1 MRYLGNMVRL
11 LLFVLIMEMLS
22 PIIPALPGIG
32 VAQAF
37 ADQWVCGQ
45 DLNNDGNV
53 SDPGETANCI
63 STQQGQLC
71 PISATDCTQTP
82 APITLTGSV
91 TIPVGNTFIVSGSGN
106 RLIFSWQGGS
116 GTITA
121 NGGVTFSGTTGPIY
135 LGYSF
140 YDYRDYNFSGSGNLL
155 NFSDTYFDWWTWYE
169 GGTITVNGGGTLSG
183 GATSWYI
190 GRNTTHVTFS
200 GSGDQLVMTEGFFNC
215 YWGYGCFSSSTQLG
229 TITFSGGNEITYS
242 CPLGNQYACMDNGGT
257 MQCSPNQ
264 CVDLTTN
271 PATVTNTNSNMLQNN
286 GQTDSQGNCLGQ
298 IYIFSGRGERCEQAG
313 VKDGFHDCCSNKGSM
328 ALADSVGGVS
338 ALGTAASAVTDIYH
352 LAQVAYYTNAILT
365 TGGASITSSLS
376 SASLAVQQAVTDGVA
391 AGSVDAGMEAY
402 AAALLNPTT
411 IALAAAIYLVN
422 YFLLQSCDQQ
432 DMEVSMLNASGYCH
446 YVGEYCE
453 ESWPLIGCVQEAKGY
468 CCFNSKLARIIQEQG
483 RPQLKDFQPDGAWGT
498 GQSPNCRGFTPQEF
512 QMIDF
517 SKIDLS
523 SYYGDIEKNLS
534 TTLQNANANMQQK
547 INNFYQ
553 NTQK

>member
-1 MRYLGNMVRL
+1 MKMEYIGRITRL
-11 LLFVLIMEMLS
+11 LVLVLVMEMIS
-22 PIIPALPGIG
+22 PIMSQVDVTP
-32 VAQAF
+32 AF
-37 ADQWVCGQ
+37 ADTYVCGQ

-63 STQQGQLC
+63 GTQQGQLC
-71 PISATDCTQTP
+71 PISAVDCNHVP
-82 APITLTGSV
+82 VPVTLSGSV
-91 TIPVGNTFIVSGSGN
+91 TIPIGQEVTITGSGN
-106 RLIFSWQGGS
+106 QLVFTW
-116 GTITA
+116 GTNRSVITA
-121 NGGVTFSGTTGPIY
+121 SGATFSGSVTIV
-135 LGYSF
+135 L
-140 YDYRDYNFSGSGNLL
+140 DNWSGS
-155 NFSDTYFDWWTWYE
+155 SYE
-169 GGTITVNGGGTLSG
+169 
-183 GATSWYI
+183 
-190 GRNTTHVTFS
+190 FS
-200 GSGDQLVMTEGFFNC
+200 GSGDQLAIGSY
-215 YWGYGCFSSSTQLG
+215 YWGWPMGGGSITANG
-229 TITFSGGNEITYS
+229 ATFSGSDSLGLYYATSIVFSGSANKLIIVVNCIFFDYGYGVYRWTDTYS
-242 CPLGNQYACMDNGGT
+242 ITLNGTQVTYTCPLGNQYSCMDNGGT
-257 MQCSPNQ
+257 MECSPNQ

-271 PATVTNTNSNMLQNN
+271 PATITQTDSNMLQNN
-286 GQTDSQGNCLGQ
+286 GQTDSSGNCLGQ

-313 VKDGFHDCCSNKGSM
+313 VKDGFHDCCASKSSM
-328 ALADSVGGVS
+328 VLADSVGGAS

-365 TGGASITSSLS
+365 TGGAAVTGSLS

-411 IALAAAIYLVN
+411 IAISAAIYLVN

-483 RPQLKDFQPDGAWGT
+483 RPQLKDFQSDGAWGT
-498 GQSPNCRGFTPQEF
+498 GESPNCRGFTPQEF

-534 TTLQNANANMQQK
+534 TSLQKANANMEQR
-547 INNFYQ
+547 INSFYQ